1 MDFEQIMC
9 FVAFISFKAEPIFC
23 FQVLAAFI
31 AGTEKTN
38 VNDESRKIARDVDKP
53 GPSSSS
59 NFMAGPSECQ
69 TSESMAVDMSNFS
82 CRLHDL
88 VSQSCL
94 LEVLNSYLNND
105 SVLDI
110 SRHVAVYQAVLD
122 VIRSMVTHRET
133 SNQLFHL
140 LEDTRVDSNLRAIRS
155 CVYNYTNQLC
165 KSVDKS
171 YYIQHDAENTSGIFD
186 TRFDQF

>member
-1 MDFEQIMC
+1 M
-9 FVAFISFKAEPIFC
+9 
-23 FQVLAAFI
+23 AAFI
-31 AGTEKTN
+31 AGTEKS
-38 VNDESRKIARDVDKP
+38 SRDSSGKTLRDAEKP
-53 GPSSSS
+53 GTSSSA
-59 NFMAGPSECQ
+59 NFMTGPSDCQ
-69 TSESMAVDMSNFS
+69 NSESMAVDMSNFS

-88 VSQSCL
+88 ISQSCL

-140 LEDTRVDSNLRAIRS
+140 LEDFRVDSNLKAIRS
-155 CVYNYTNQLC
+155 CVYNYTNQLS
-165 KSVDKS
+165 KLAFEKKMASS
-171 YYIQHDAENTSGIFD
+171 
-186 TRFDQF
+186 